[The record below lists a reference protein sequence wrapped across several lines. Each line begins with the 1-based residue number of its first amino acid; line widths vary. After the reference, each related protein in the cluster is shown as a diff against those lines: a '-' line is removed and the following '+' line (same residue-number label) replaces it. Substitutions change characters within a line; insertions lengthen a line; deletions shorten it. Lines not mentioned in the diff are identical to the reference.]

1 MTSPAPAPAPHTLIE
16 LKPRAVAVLVLL
28 RGGPR
33 TARQLRTAICDRSL
47 GATDD
52 LISDMRRRGLIE
64 QAGAGAPVATR
75 IGQPSGW
82 QLSYA
87 GRAMLE
93 RAGVSVTRD

>member
-1 MTSPAPAPAPHTLIE
+1 MTASDSHAVID

-33 TARQLRTAICDRSL
+33 TARQLRTAICDRSI

-82 QLSYA
+82 QISHD
-87 GRAMLE
+87 GRAVLE
-93 RAGVSVTRD
+93 RAGLRVT